1 MRQQNKMK
9 KKEIIKETNVK
20 KHHDKADKENEA

>member
-1 MRQQNKMK
+1 MK